1 MKNKIVILLLLTLI
15 ASPAFGASKLLSK
28 AMKAYERHDYLLAS
42 NVLLS
47 NINSFSNSEKEAAT
61 LYLGIINNK
70 NAAFYK
76 SLFLSSIKAN
86 KEYLGDL
93 VKVKGKNKSKYAS
106 LYLAETY
113 LNEKNYTKALTQ
125 FKSFLKTKGITKE
138 DKNIANIQMGLA
150 YALSGKLSQAK
161 KQWKKVSKPSR
172 TAELALIS
180 AKIRSKEKVSYKVK
194 QLYQDFKKSANS
206 GKEVNGRDLS
216 NILLILTEADMLSE
230 AFDLIASKHVDSPS
244 LKETFKDE
252 KKISFYDISLLENSY
267 KLLHKLGSNHLL
279 SISKTSKYA
288 PTAAYYLMD
297 SGITFGNESHIA
309 SASKTLMANVKLPKS
324 LMKLQPV
331 KLNAGEY
338 ASGKHQHANDK
349 RDKIILNN
357 ANDPNIFAEVL
368 LMCVYTGADCSRLID
383 QAKKMSSKSQGR
395 KYVPLNTSIG
405 HYLIQQGKAE
415 EALTY
420 LELARDKSNKNKIS
434 ANDPILLVDLAEAY
448 RLNNVYLETLEIYF
462 EMNNSFP
469 VVRQIQEAVQGTY
482 ATHQKSAGDV
492 KIF

>member
-1 MKNKIVILLLLTLI
+1 MKNKIVILILLTFI
-15 ASPAFGASKLLSK
+15 ASPVFGASKLLSK

-47 NINSFSNSEKEAAT
+47 NINSFSSSEKEAAM

-86 KEYLGDL
+86 KEYLSDL
-93 VKVKGKNKSKYAS
+93 VKVKGKNKSKYAT

-113 LNEKNYTKALTQ
+113 LNEQDYAKALKL

-138 DKNIANIQMGLA
+138 DINIANIQTGLS
-150 YALSGKLSQAK
+150 YALSGKLPQAK
-161 KQWKKVSKPSR
+161 QQWKKINNPNGSAK
-172 TAELALIS
+172 LALIA
-180 AKIRSKEKVSYKVK
+180 AKLRSKEKVSYKAK
-194 QLYQDFKKSANS
+194 TLYQDFLKLTNS
-206 GKEVNGRDLS
+206 GKEINGRDLS
-216 NILLILTEADMLSE
+216 NILLILTEENMLSE
-230 AFDLIASKHVDSPS
+230 AFDLIASRHVDSPS

-267 KLLHKLGSNHLL
+267 KILHKIGSTHLL
-279 SISKTSKYA
+279 SIDQTSKYA

-338 ASGKHQHANDK
+338 ASGKHKMANDK

-357 ANDPNIFAEVL
+357 ADDPNIFAEVL
-368 LMCVYTGADCSRLID
+368 LMCVYTGADCTRLIE
-383 QAKKMSSKSQGR
+383 QAKNLSGKSQGR
-395 KYVPLNTSIG
+395 KYVSLNTSIG
-405 HYLIQQGKAE
+405 HYLIQQGQAE

-434 ANDPILLVDLAEAY
+434 ANDPTLLVDLAEAY